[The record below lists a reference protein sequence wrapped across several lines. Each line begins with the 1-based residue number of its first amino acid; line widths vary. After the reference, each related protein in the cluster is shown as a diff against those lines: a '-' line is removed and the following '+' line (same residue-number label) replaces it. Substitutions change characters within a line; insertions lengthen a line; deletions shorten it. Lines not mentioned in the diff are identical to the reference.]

1 MCFVYSRPVKTRP
14 YSRTSW
20 SSVPWNSRSS
30 AGNSTW
36 GNRPPPKG
44 SQSVNK
50 STEWT
55 WPWLTDGLS
64 QRHIPVESTIHFTL
78 STHTPP
84 HTQTTHTHTHASPL
98 YTSFFCIKY
107 TSQVSQLYTIHFTLT
122 KCFPTAVIQ
131 ILCTHTFCTS
141 LFFIT
146 ASILLLHT
154 NVILKI

>member
-1 MCFVYSRPVKTRP
+1 MCFIYSRTVKTRP
-14 YSRTSW
+14 CSRTSW
-20 SSVPWNSRSS
+20 SSGPWNSKSS

-36 GNRPPPKG
+36 GNRPPPWKG

-84 HTQTTHTHTHASPL
+84 RTQAMHTHMHTHITSSHFFLLHWALYHPL
-98 YTSFFCIKY
+98 YSDKIFFQSSIPVQILW
-107 TSQVSQLYTIHFTLT
+107 TRSSLFVIVLSLT
-122 KCFPTAVIQ
+122 AAIQ
-131 ILCTHTFCTS
+131 IGFY
-141 LFFIT
+141 
-146 ASILLLHT
+146 
-154 NVILKI
+154 KYE